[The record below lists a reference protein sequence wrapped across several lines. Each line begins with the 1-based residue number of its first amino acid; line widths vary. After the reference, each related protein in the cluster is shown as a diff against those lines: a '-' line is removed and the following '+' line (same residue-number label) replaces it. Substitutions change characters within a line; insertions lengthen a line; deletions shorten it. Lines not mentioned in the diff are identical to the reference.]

1 MERADSTGSIRMLD
15 NIRALTVFAKVAEL
29 GSFRSGA
36 KALGLSPSVA
46 SHHISNLETQVGT
59 ALLYRSTRRLA
70 LTAAGE
76 QLLERVQPLIQTAE
90 TALDEL
96 TASTGAVV
104 GPLRL
109 TMPTPVA
116 FGQLM
121 PVIARFRT
129 ENPGIELAITIAD
142 GQQDMVKDGF
152 DVALRMGWHEPGA
165 MPSIR
170 LYSEQCVLVTSPAYL
185 SGRAMPDGP
194 RALDDWDWVHHRA
207 GPRQT
212 TFRHPRY
219 GAAVAGNIAHGA
231 TVDAAIGVLRLVIAG
246 TGVAKLPLSIAKDSI
261 ASGELVRLLEDW
273 TPPSADVRAFWP
285 ASAPR
290 QAAAR
295 RLVEYLREGIAR
307 GSAVEV
313 ARSA

>member
-1 MERADSTGSIRMLD
+1 MERVDSTGSVRMLD
-15 NIRALTVFAKVAEL
+15 NMRALTVFAKVVEL
-29 GSFRSGA
+29 GSFRAGA

-109 TMPTPVA
+109 TMPTPIA
-116 FGQLM
+116 FGPLM
-121 PVIARFRT
+121 PIIARFRRD
-129 ENPGIELAITIAD
+129 NPGIELAITVAD
-142 GQQDMVKDGF
+142 GQQDMVGDGF
-152 DVALRMGWHEPGA
+152 DVALRMGWHEPGG
-165 MPSIR
+165 MPSRR
-170 LYSEQCVLVTSPAYL
+170 LYTEQCVLVTSPGYL
-185 SGRAMPDGP
+185 DGRARPDGP
-194 RALDDWDWVHHRA
+194 QDLDDWDWVHHRS
-207 GPRQT
+207 GPRQIT
-212 TFRHPRY
+212 LRHPRF
-219 GAAVAGNIAHGA
+219 GAAVAGNVAHGA

-246 TGVAKLPLSIAKDSI
+246 AGVAKLPLCVARDSI
-261 ASGELVRLLEDW
+261 AAGDVVWLLQDW
-273 TPPSADVRAFWP
+273 TPPSAEVRAFWP

-295 RLVEYLREGIAR
+295 RLVEYLKEHVVHEPVREAAR
-307 GSAVEV
+307 TA
-313 ARSA
+313 